1 MIKLIILIQFFLSGD
16 DLIMSVLFLLSGDNS
31 TTLNGF
37 FLSII
42 LIILISMSGDD

>member
-1 MIKLIILIQFFLSGD
+1 MIKLIILIQFLLSGD